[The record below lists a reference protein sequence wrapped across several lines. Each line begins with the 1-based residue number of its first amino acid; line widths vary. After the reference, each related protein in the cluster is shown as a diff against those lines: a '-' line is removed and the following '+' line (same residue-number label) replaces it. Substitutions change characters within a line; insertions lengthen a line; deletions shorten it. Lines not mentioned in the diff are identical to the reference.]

1 MAGGILG
8 VVVPEAEGVPEVE
21 EFPGKFEVGKFPGI
35 LGTELA
41 VGKLRL
47 GDAGVE
53 LTDIKDGVA
62 VRF

>member
-1 MAGGILG
+1 MAGDGCIRG
-8 VVVPEAEGVPEVE
+8 VVVPEAEDIDA
-21 EFPGKFEVGKFPGI
+21 FPGKFPGI

-47 GDAGVE
+47 GDTGRE
-53 LTDIKDGVA
+53 LTRDGVV

>member
-8 VVVPEAEGVPEVE
+8 VVVPETED
-21 EFPGKFEVGKFPGI
+21 EFGMFPGI

-41 VGKLRL
+41 VGKLWL
-47 GDAGVE
+47 GDTGVE
-53 LTDIKDGVA
+53 LTDISEGVV